1 MTTHKDIFA
10 AGDHGST
17 FGGNYMVTTAA
28 LEVLDILEEIKDNGS
43 LDEAIIYFNKKL
55 NEVYEKNKEIF
66 TDNVGLGLMRGLRVK
81 DADTLA
87 LIIKTAFEFG
97 VLVLKAGKNTLR
109 LLPALTISK
118 EEMDEGFKRLE
129 NALDKIKQG

>member
-1 MTTHKDIFA
+1 
-10 AGDHGST
+10 
-17 FGGNYMVTTAA
+17 
-28 LEVLDILEEIKDNGS
+28 
-43 LDEAIIYFNKKL
+43 
-55 NEVYEKNKEIF
+55 
-66 TDNVGLGLMRGLRVK
+66 MRGLRVK

-87 LIIKTAFEFG
+87 LIIKTAFENG

-118 EEMDEGFKRLE
+118 EEINEGFKRLQ

>member
-1 MTTHKDIFA
+1 
-10 AGDHGST
+10 
-17 FGGNYMVTTAA
+17 
-28 LEVLDILEEIKDNGS
+28 
-43 LDEAIIYFNKKL
+43 
-55 NEVYEKNKEIF
+55 
-66 TDNVGLGLMRGLRVK
+66 MRGLRAK

-87 LIIKTAFEFG
+87 LIIKTAFEEG

-118 EEMDEGFKRLE
+118 EEMNEGFKRLE

>member
-1 MTTHKDIFA
+1 MTKLKDIFSP
-10 AGDHGST
+10 GDHGST
-17 FGGNYMVTTAA
+17 FGGNYLVTTAA
-28 LEVLDILEEIKDNGS
+28 LEVLDILEEIKDSGA
-43 LDEAIIYFNKKL
+43 LDETIIYFNRKL
-55 NEVYEKNKEIF
+55 NEIYENNKDIF
-66 TDNVGLGLMRGLRVK
+66 TANVGLGLMRGLRAK

-87 LIIKTAFEFG
+87 LIIKTAFEEG

-118 EEMDEGFKRLE
+118 EEMNEGFKRLE

>member
-1 MTTHKDIFA
+1 
-10 AGDHGST
+10 
-17 FGGNYMVTTAA
+17 
-28 LEVLDILEEIKDNGS
+28 
-43 LDEAIIYFNKKL
+43 
-55 NEVYEKNKEIF
+55 
-66 TDNVGLGLMRGLRVK
+66 MRGLRVK

-87 LIIKTAFEFG
+87 KVIKTAFEYG

-118 EEMDEGFKRLE
+118 TEIDEGFKRLQ